1 MGIKTWLM
9 DRLSDWL
16 NTEVD
21 SNEDSRLTDFER
33 LCEELRVGDV
43 LLVEGRTRVSQV
55 IKSITNSPW
64 THSVMYIGRLA
75 DMKDPELKEMVSRYY
90 QGESHEQLI
99 IEAMLGE
106 GTVIYPVSKYKDE
119 HLRICR
125 PKGLSRVDRQ
135 KVIKFAL
142 SQLGYQYDVRHLLD
156 LARFLLPYG
165 IFPRRWRSTLFQQ
178 YAGRSTKNVCSYMI
192 GEAFD
197 SVNFPILPV
206 AERDKDG
213 RLTLYL
219 RNPRLFTPKDF
230 DYSPYF
236 AIIKYPYFGL
246 EDVAAYRALPWDTE
260 GMVCNTSGDCFVP
273 YHTPDK
279 TDIADDESKPE
290 SDSGFI
296 SGNDSSK
303 SA

>member
-9 DRLSDWL
+9 DELSSWL

-21 SNEDSRLTDFER
+21 DNEDAQLTDFER
-33 LCEELRVGDV
+33 LCEELHQCDV
-43 LLVEGRTRVSQV
+43 LLVEGRTRVSHV

-64 THSVMYIGRLA
+64 THSVLYIGRL
-75 DMKDPELKEMVSRYY
+75 DQIRDESLQEKVSEYY

-99 IEAMLGE
+99 IESMLGE
-106 GTVIYPVSKYKDE
+106 GTVISPVTKYENE

-125 PKGLSRVDRQ
+125 PKGISRSDRQ
-135 KVIKFAL
+135 QVIAFSL
-142 SQLGYQYDVRHLLD
+142 SQLGYVYDVRHLLD

-178 YAGRSTKNVCSYMI
+178 YAGRTTRNVCSYML
-192 GEAFD
+192 GEAFN
-197 SVNFPILPV
+197 SVDFPILPI
-206 AERDKDG
+206 AERSKDG
-213 RLTLYL
+213 SLKLYK

-236 AIIKYPYFGL
+236 DIIKYPYFGL
-246 EDVAAYRALPWDTE
+246 DDVAAYRGLPWDNE

-273 YHTPDK
+273 IK
-279 TDIADDESKPE
+279 
-290 SDSGFI
+290 SDS
-296 SGNDSSK
+296 DSETPGKEKDIDLEDDTTSNPT
-303 SA
+303 